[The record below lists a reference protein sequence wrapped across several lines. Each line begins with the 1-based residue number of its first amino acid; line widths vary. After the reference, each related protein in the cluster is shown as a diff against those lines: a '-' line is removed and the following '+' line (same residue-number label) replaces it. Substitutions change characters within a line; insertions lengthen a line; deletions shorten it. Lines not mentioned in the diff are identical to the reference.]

1 MKNIKPTQKR
11 FFIVLIWISIF
22 CSIVLFIISNLKDN
36 ISYYY
41 TPSEVKNI
49 NKNSTN
55 IRIGG
60 MVSLGSIKKLSDG
73 KIEFSIED
81 IDKSSK
87 LSIKFQGK
95 NVPMIFREGQGVI
108 VKGKFVGDDFV
119 ASELITKHDEK
130 YFPPTNNLPNGNG
143 SI

>member
-1 MKNIKPTQKR
+1 VKNIKPTQKR
-11 FFIVLIWISIF
+11 FFIVLIWISVF
-22 CSIVLFIISNLKDN
+22 CGIISFILSNLKDN

-60 MVSLGSIKKLSDG
+60 MVSFGSIKKLSDG

-81 IDKSSK
+81 IDKSKK
-87 LSIKFQGK
+87 LNIKFHGK

-108 VKGKFVGDDFV
+108 VKGKFVGDDFI

-130 YFPPTNNLPNGNG
+130 YFPPTNNLQNSKG
-143 SI
+143 ST